1 MAGSFKIRTGISS
14 REQLLL
20 VLGVLL
26 VGLWGFVAYD
36 LDRTREQLIAESR
49 GELRNLSLAFAK
61 EVEASV
67 KAIDLS
73 LLDLREHWHG
83 NVQEFSRLV
92 RHRQAYMEKDL
103 AFQVAIIDAQ
113 GMLIYSS
120 LDMLSKPVDLSD
132 REHFRIHRE
141 RSSDELFI
149 SKPILGRVSKRWS
162 VQFTRPL
169 YDRQDQFSGVIVLSI
184 SPEYFYR
191 FYRAIDLGSDSVIS
205 LVRGSGEVLSR
216 YPQPEEALGKTITDV
231 PYLGQFSPTY
241 GFFHKVAQIDGVERI
256 YAWRKLEP
264 QPLVVV
270 VGFGMERI
278 LMPYWPQQTRALLAA
293 SGLTLLLLLVGFLKW
308 TSMGQQQRL
317 TTALAESEERWRYA
331 LDGVGDGVWDWQ
343 VQSGKVIFSRAW
355 KAMLG
360 YAEAE
365 IDNNLEE
372 WKHRVHPDDLPGVLA
387 DLDDYFLG
395 KTPVYI
401 NEHRMRCKD
410 GEWKWILDRGM
421 VIQRDSLERP
431 LRMVGTHIDI
441 SARKAMEE
449 MLRNMAT
456 TDGLTGLYNRRFFL
470 SRMEE
475 ELARLQRG
483 VTLMATVLMV
493 DLDHFKKINDT
504 YGHAAGDAVLR
515 HFSALLNDGLR
526 QTDTAGRLGGEEF
539 ALLLAGTDESGG
551 RLFAQ
556 RLCEQTAASVVMVE
570 GQAIHFTV
578 SIGIARLLPADGSVE
593 KALQRAD
600 GALYEAKHNGRNQYA
615 VATLEPQ
622 EARR

>member
-1 MAGSFKIRTGISS
+1 
-14 REQLLL
+14 LLL
-20 VLGVLL
+20 VVGALL
-26 VGLWGFVAYD
+26 AGLWGFVAYD
-36 LDRTREQLIAESR
+36 LEHTREQLVTESR

-113 GMLIYSS
+113 GLLTYSS
-120 LDMLSKPVDLSD
+120 LDLLSKPVDLSD

-141 RSSDELFI
+141 RSSDALFI

-169 YDRQDQFSGVIVLSI
+169 YDRQDQFNGVIVLSI

-191 FYRAIDLGSDSVIS
+191 FYRAIDLGGDSVIS
-205 LVRGSGEVLSR
+205 LVRPGGEILSR
-216 YPQPEEALGKTITDV
+216 YPDPEDALGRTITEA
-231 PYLGQFSPTY
+231 PYLSQFSPAH
-241 GFFHKVAQIDGVERI
+241 GFFTKVAQIDGMERM
-256 YAWRKLEP
+256 YTWRKLEP

-270 VGFGMERI
+270 VGFGMGRI
-278 LMPYWPQQTRALLAA
+278 LAPYWPQRTRALLAA
-293 SGLTLLLLLVGFLKW
+293 SGLSLLLLLVGLLKW
-308 TSMGQQQRL
+308 NSMGQQQRL
-317 TTALAESEERWRYA
+317 AEALAESEERWRYA

-343 VQSGKVIFSRAW
+343 VQGGQVIFSKAW

-360 YAEAE
+360 YAESEVAN
-365 IDNNLEE
+365 DLEE
-372 WKHRVHPDDLPGVLA
+372 WKSRVHPDDLPKVLA
-387 DLDDYFLG
+387 DLDDYFSG
-395 KTPVYI
+395 KVPAYV
-401 NEHRMRCKD
+401 NEHRMRGKD

-421 VIQRDSLERP
+421 VIQRDETGRP

-441 SARKAMEE
+441 SARKTMEE
-449 MLRNMAT
+449 MLRSMAT

-470 SRMEE
+470 ARLED
-475 ELARLQRG
+475 ELARLKRG
-483 VTLMATVLMV
+483 LIHSATVLMV

-515 HFSALLNDGLR
+515 HFAEVLSGELR

-539 ALLLAGTDESGG
+539 ALLLAGTDEAGG
-551 RLFAQ
+551 QMFAQ
-556 RLCEQTAASVVMVE
+556 RLCERAAAGAVEVE
-570 GQAIHFTV
+570 GQVIHFTV
-578 SIGIARLLPADGSVE
+578 SIGIALLQETDGSVE

-600 GALYEAKHNGRNQYA
+600 TALYRAKHNGRNQCV
-615 VATLEPQ
+615 VALSEGEGPSCGPNAPAS
-622 EARR
+622 E